1 MSWAQV
7 ITIEENINKNTDVLI
22 EELRKFIK
30 EYLGDT
36 EVQE

>member
-1 MSWAQV
+1 MNWVQV
-7 ITIEENINKNTDVLI
+7 ITIEENVNKNTDALI